1 MATFSPA
8 MENRLSKES
17 PLNNS
22 PLLVPK
28 MSSLKRKRPPQI
40 EIPNVLQ
47 EIQTDNLRFKD
58 FSHQND
64 AVCFGG
70 NDFGVFSRKGKK
82 KFMEDCHRIAPCFAG
97 SSNKSFFGVYD
108 GHGGGK
114 AAEFVAEN
122 LHKNVLEMMKNCEEK
137 GEKEEAFKTAYL
149 STDRDFLEEGVV
161 SGTCCVTA
169 LIQNQE
175 MIVSNLGDCR
185 AVLCRGGVAE
195 ALTSDHKAERDDE
208 RKRIEDQGGYVEFH
222 KGAWRVHGILAI
234 SRSIGDAHLKKWVVA
249 EPDTRILDLEE
260 DMEFLVLASDGLW
273 DVVSNQEA
281 VDTVL
286 RVLAPRKTPRESED
300 ENLIHGLVNVS
311 PSSKLRRVSLVKQ
324 RKELLPVQ
332 SPKSAKSTSY
342 YHSENELP
350 SPHLSP
356 PSKSRKITALKRIKM
371 KTESSWT
378 KAACKELVDMAVSRG
393 SMDDIT
399 VVIVDL
405 NHYKC

>member
-1 MATFSPA
+1 
-8 MENRLSKES
+8 METRLST
-17 PLNNS
+17 
-22 PLLVPK
+22 VPK
-28 MSSLKRKRPPQI
+28 LPSLKRKRPPQI
-40 EIPNVLQ
+40 EIPNILQ
-47 EIQTDNLRFKD
+47 EIQTDNLRFRD
-58 FSHQND
+58 SARQND

-70 NDFGVFSRKGKK
+70 NGFGVVSRKGKK
-82 KFMEDCHRIAPCFAG
+82 KFMEDSHRVAVG
-97 SSNKSFFGVYD
+97 SSNTSFFGVYD

-114 AAEFVAEN
+114 AADFVAEN
-122 LHKNVLEMMKNCEEK
+122 LHKNVLEMVKDCKDK
-137 GEKEEAFKTAYL
+137 GEREEAFKAAYL
-149 STDRDFLEEGVV
+149 RTDLDFLEEGVV
-161 SGTCCVTA
+161 SGACCVTA

-195 ALTSDHKAERDDE
+195 ALTTDHRAGRDDE
-208 RKRIEDQGGYVEFH
+208 RKRIENQGGYVEFH
-222 KGAWRVHGILAI
+222 RGAWRVHGILAI

-249 EPDTRILDLEE
+249 EPETRILDLEQ

-286 RVLAPRKTPRESED
+286 HVQAQRKTPRESED
-300 ENLIHGLVNVS
+300 ESLFKGLVSVS

-332 SPKSAKSTSY
+332 SPKCAAKL
-342 YHSENELP
+342 YHSENE
-350 SPHLSP
+350 SPYHEIGSP
-356 PSKSRKITALKRIKM
+356 PSKSRKITTSKRIKI
-371 KTESSWT
+371 KSESSW
-378 KAACKELVDMAVSRG
+378 AREASKELVNLAVSRG